1 MSRDRIV
8 VRLRP
13 GCSDGDPLHVPK
25 LGHYTQVTPPTLF
38 LEKTAQQWMEKTGK
52 AQPGLKYILDALP
65 GGYTMWQRPRPSD
78 PKHIDKYLYGHPSNK
93 PFDSP
98 NRFYPHFHHL
108 MENNGSSIGCPCT
121 VCAGSAGVVPGSST
135 SSQLGSSTPLSSR
148 PATPRVRK
156 STPIMPRPSQV
167 NTLEPVPPR
176 HSLAPAL
183 QASPTNEQFKG
194 RPKLVGPGM
203 DLTRVDLEGT
213 PDVYR
218 NLIDKL
224 KRHTTIDEI
233 IEEPLSP
240 DWLAEKKVLPGML
253 HTMQRQAQ
261 WIPRAGDI
269 VLYIRDLPN
278 GVEVLRHEVTG
289 EYRMYNEES
298 EELLGRPQWDAGIIG
313 EVPTEPADV
322 SDLHRSVSET
332 NVIYSGV
339 RVEPLPDPNKADK
352 SLSKRYK
359 YVSLR
364 QTRPFVLWKEVLQ
377 EIPQEQW
384 HSTVINALTLTST
397 LSLVGKYR
405 FRGTWPDAVT
415 YCHGIYLGSEMLA
428 VGDTV
433 RLLPNADK
441 GQTQCV
447 DVLVIK
453 SIRLRWSNLDV
464 ASGNDYDEGRPYNS
478 EVLVYGSAYT
488 SDPMAVNKEYLSEDN
503 AEPPKA
509 ANAYGEWYPL
519 HPANKELVVPYTRIL
534 GRLHEQDA
542 MSFWLNSDPN
552 NRPNLDSGR
561 EGLYDARAFARKND
575 QRITSQPGA
584 TWFWGDDRAD
594 ALNLRTIN
602 GLELSKY
609 DQKRDIRTMRK
620 NIKVLNG
627 LDNAK
632 PNTIAKPGGSLPRR
646 DLRMFMAPR
655 TTALPDRIQSVSAQD
670 RSMSESTI
678 GSPASSD
685 VPSSSKKRR
694 PIIDLSDD
702 AEEAE
707 FRQYTTIVDDAGTSK
722 KKAKVAIVI
731 RRD

>member
-1 MSRDRIV
+1 MSRDRVI
-8 VRLRP
+8 VRLPP

-25 LGHYTQVTPPTLF
+25 QGHYTQVHPPTLY

-52 AQPGLKYILDALP
+52 SQSGVKYSLDALP
-65 GGYTMWQRPRPSD
+65 SGYTMWQRPRTSD
-78 PKHIDKYLYGHPSNK
+78 AKHFDKYLYGHPSNK
-93 PFDSP
+93 AFDSP
-98 NRFYPHFHHL
+98 NRFYPHFQFL

-121 VCAGSAGVVPGSST
+121 VCAGSAGVVPGSSL
-135 SSQLGSSTPLSSR
+135 SSRRGSLNPTSSR
-148 PATPRVRK
+148 PATPRVGK
-156 STPIMPRPSQV
+156 SAGIVPRPSQTSASV
-167 NTLEPVPPR
+167 MSAR
-176 HSLAPAL
+176 QSLAPAV
-183 QASPTNEQFKG
+183 QALSINEQPKG
-194 RPKLVGPGM
+194 RTKLIGPGM

-240 DWLAEKKVLPGML
+240 DWLAEQKVLPGML
-253 HTMQRQAQ
+253 QTVQCQAQ
-261 WIPRAGDI
+261 WIPRIGDI
-269 VLYIRDLPN
+269 VLFLRNLPD
-278 GVEVLRHEVTG
+278 GVEVLRHGVSG
-289 EYRMYNEES
+289 DYQMYDEES
-298 EELLGRPQWDAGIIG
+298 EELLGRPQWEAGLIG
-313 EVPTEPADV
+313 EVPTESAAV

-339 RVEPLPDPNKADK
+339 RVEPLPDPNNEADK
-352 SLSKRYK
+352 SLSKKYK

-377 EIPQEQW
+377 EVPQQQW

-405 FRGTWPDAVT
+405 FRGTWPDAVI

-433 RLLPNADK
+433 RLLPNAYK
-441 GQTQCV
+441 AQTRCV
-447 DVLVIK
+447 DILVVK
-453 SIRLRWSNLDV
+453 SIRLKWSNLDV

-478 EVLVYGSAYT
+478 EVFVYGSAYT
-488 SDPMAVNKEYLSEDN
+488 SDPLAVNKEYMSEDN

-509 ANAYGEWYPL
+509 ANVYGEWYPL
-519 HPANKELVVPYTRIL
+519 HASTKELVVPYTRIL

-552 NRPNLDSGR
+552 DRSNPDSGR

-575 QRITSQPGA
+575 RRITSQPGA

-594 ALNLRTIN
+594 ALNLHTIN
-602 GLELSKY
+602 SLEVSKY
-609 DQKRDIRTMRK
+609 DQKRDIRTLRK

-632 PNTIAKPGGSLPRR
+632 PNTIAKPSAPLARR
-646 DLRMFMAPR
+646 DLRTFMAPG
-655 TTALPDRIQSVSAQD
+655 TATLPDHAHGVHD
-670 RSMSESTI
+670 RSMSESIIRSRT
-678 GSPASSD
+678 SNE
-685 VPSSSKKRR
+685 VPGSSKKRP

-702 AEEAE
+702 EDEAE
-707 FRQYTTIVDDAGTSK
+707 FRQNTTIVDDANTSK

-731 RRD
+731 RGD